1 MAFLVG
7 SEVQAAGNTGQEAQ
21 NTMQIKT
28 SPQITVVYLSGVIHR
43 ENADE
48 VTRAF
53 EKALACGGKVVLFS
67 FQNVKALLSDGIRLM
82 IALCDRARAA
92 GKEFYIT
99 DLPKEV
105 KYTLQI
111 TNLLNMLGYA
121 GNTLTFFGEKNIDEA
136 EMRPLEEEAPEP
148 PESSYEKAAML
159 AHDAPTADLGPVVRE
174 IGRDGAISRIKD
186 IGNIDNPDRGQV
198 QPEGSS
204 PASTR
209 RLKRLN
215 EHDLWYFIK
224 NYLPGRIE
232 VRVIDCF
239 LHSKKDVLGL
249 ADIVKHLREE
259 QDVVKTALKRLIKR
273 RTLVAL
279 GGGLFNYSP
288 TEEVRMSADAVLR
301 LLQNRDTHSK
311 VLKLLLEAEKHS

>member
-1 MAFLVG
+1 MAAGAGVFPVG
-7 SEVQAAGNTGQEAQ
+7 LEPCAAGNAEQEAQ
-21 NTMQIKT
+21 KKMQIKT
-28 SPQITVVYLSGVIHR
+28 SPQITVVYLTGVIHR

-53 EKALACGGKVVLFS
+53 DKALTCDSKVVLFS

-82 IALCDRARAA
+82 IALCDRARSA

-111 TNLLNMLGYA
+111 TNLLNILGYA
-121 GNTLTFFGEKNIDEA
+121 GNTLTFFGEKNFNEA
-136 EMRPLEEEAPEP
+136 EMRPLQEETPAPA
-148 PESSYEKAAML
+148 ESSYEQAAML
-159 AHDAPTADLGPVVRE
+159 AHNAPTADLGPVVRE
-174 IGRDGAISRIKD
+174 INRDGAISRIKD
-186 IGNIDNPDRGQV
+186 IGNIDNADRGQA
-198 QPEGSS
+198 QPE
-204 PASTR
+204 PAPAASTR

-249 ADIVKHLREE
+249 TDIVRHLRED
-259 QDVVKTALKRLIKR
+259 QDATKTALKRLIKR

-288 TEEVRMSADAVLR
+288 T
-301 LLQNRDTHSK
+301 K
-311 VLKLLLEAEKHS
+311 